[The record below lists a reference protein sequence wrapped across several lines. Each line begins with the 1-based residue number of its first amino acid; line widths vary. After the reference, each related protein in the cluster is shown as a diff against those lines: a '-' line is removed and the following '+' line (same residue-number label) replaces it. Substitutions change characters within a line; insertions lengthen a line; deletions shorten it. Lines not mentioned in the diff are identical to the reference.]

1 MTQARQVKGDRDTTE
16 TPHHHLPTGPGETWG
31 GQEFRRAVGAA
42 AAWLARNAEAIN
54 SLNVFPVPD
63 GDTGTNMA
71 LTMQAA
77 VKQVAES
84 PSHSAAE
91 IAAGVS
97 HGALMGA
104 RGNSG
109 VILSQI
115 WRGFAEGIAGKERIS
130 ARDFAD
136 GLVAATAT
144 AYRAVL
150 KPVEGTILTVI
161 KDTGAASQSAAGQL
175 NSYSYVLAE
184 TSKAAKASVARTPSL
199 LDKLR
204 DAGVVDAGGQGLYM
218 LFDGIRRYAD
228 GEDLEADS
236 AEVLV
241 VEAPETNGA
250 GVQVE
255 HGDYGYCTNFLIVG
269 EGWQFDEVR
278 ARIASFGDSAVIV
291 GDERIVKVHIHT
303 ETPGTVLNYATSL
316 GKLRQIAITDM
327 QEQHEDFLSGHG
339 LPNASTV
346 HGDAGALHA
355 SGRDVDTA
363 TSQSRIA
370 LLAVASGPGLVSA
383 FRSMGA
389 TAIVEG
395 GQTMNPSTEDLL
407 KVIERVPQNEVIILP
422 NNGNIVMSARQTASL
437 TKKKVVVV
445 PTDTIP
451 QGMAAL
457 IAFNYDAG
465 LDENAKAMD
474 SAAKQVE
481 TGEITRAVRDAKV
494 EGIEVKEGEII
505 GLLNNKLV
513 TTGPDREEVAW
524 DLMEKM
530 GAHERELITIY
541 WGGDLTD
548 SDAEQF
554 QSRVREH
561 FANAEVELVHGGQP
575 FYDYIISAE

>member
-1 MTQARQVKGDRDTTE
+1 MTHARQVKGTTDSAE
-16 TPHHHLPTGPGETWG
+16 TPHHHLPTGPGESWS
-31 GQEFRRAVGAA
+31 GQDLKRAIGAC
-42 AAWLARNAEAIN
+42 AAWLTRNAEAIN

-77 VKQVAES
+77 VKQIAEM

-91 IAAGVS
+91 IAAAVS

-130 ARDFAD
+130 ARDFSE

-161 KDTGAASQSAAGQL
+161 KDTGQAAQSAADKL
-175 NSYSYVLAE
+175 DSYAYVLDE
-184 TSKAAKASVARTPSL
+184 TSKAAKASVARTPTL

-218 LFDGIRRYAD
+218 LIDGIRRYAG
-228 GEDLEADS
+228 GEDLEAES
-236 AEVLV
+236 ADLLV
-241 VEAPETNGA
+241 VVAPELNGA
-250 GVQVE
+250 SVQVE
-255 HGDYGYCTNFLIVG
+255 HGEYGYCTNFILVG
-269 EGWQFDEVR
+269 GGWDFDEVR
-278 ARIASFGDSAVIV
+278 ARIAALGESAVIV
-291 GDERIVKVHIHT
+291 GDENVVKVHIHT
-303 ETPGTVLNYATSL
+303 ETPGTVLDYATSL

-327 QEQHEDFLSGHG
+327 QEQHEDFLAGHG
-339 LPNASTV
+339 LPNAATMQAE
-346 HGDAGALHA
+346 AGALHGSA
-355 SGRDVDTA
+355 GDADAA
-363 TSQSRIA
+363 TSSSRIA
-370 LLAVASGPGLVSA
+370 LVVVASGPGLVDA

-389 TAIVEG
+389 TAIVGG
-395 GQTMNPSTEDLL
+395 GQTMNPSTEDIL
-407 KVIERVPQNEVIILP
+407 KVVEKVPQNEVIILP
-422 NNGNIVMSARQTASL
+422 NNGNIVMSARQTAGL
-437 TKKKVVVV
+437 TKKKVAVV

-451 QGMAAL
+451 QGMGAL
-457 IAFNYDAG
+457 IAFNFEAS
-465 LDENAKAMD
+465 LDENARAME
-474 SAAKQVE
+474 AASKQVE

-494 EGIEVKEGEII
+494 EGIDVKEGQII

-524 DLMEKM
+524 DLLEKM
-530 GAHERELITIY
+530 GAHARELITIY
-541 WGGDLTD
+541 WGGDVD
-548 SDAEQF
+548 QPGAEQF
-554 QSRVREH
+554 QSRVQEH
-561 FANAEVELVHGGQP
+561 FSNAEIELVHGGQP